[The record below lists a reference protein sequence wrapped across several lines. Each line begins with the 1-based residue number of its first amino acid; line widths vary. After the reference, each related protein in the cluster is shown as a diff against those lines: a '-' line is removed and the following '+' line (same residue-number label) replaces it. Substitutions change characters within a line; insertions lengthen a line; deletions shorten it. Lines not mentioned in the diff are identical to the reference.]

1 MQQVSTTEN
10 DHEIAEKR
18 IPTISLDDSSQ
29 GEEDLI
35 ASSSKEIAEQ
45 TSSMEEGELAD
56 ETESVELLF
65 EIKFSHKRIYDE
77 LGELIIKAIQ
87 EKLEIDSSEGNKE
100 INYCIK
106 DKKDE
111 VLIRV
116 EKHKQQHD
124 LEIKRKIEQRRERDR
139 AKEQSPDLS
148 GLSELFTI
156 DTDPVQKLDSV
167 QVPSYKRAVKDVLL
181 DEETETQ
188 RKQSEEKNNMKRPK
202 QGGACFNCGAT
213 EHGLKDCPM
222 PRNPKRIRTA
232 KKFITK
238 SERYHVDVEQRFA
251 HLRPGRI
258 SDNLREAM
266 CLKRGEL
273 PFFFY
278 RMRYL
283 GYPPGWLEDAKV
295 EHSGITLFNSDV
307 IYHIARQ
314 GSAVLNSD
322 QDEGEVEPRTYKYD
336 ASKIIDFPGFNQY
349 PGENFYDDYR
359 HHNVPPFDKRQLKD
373 EFIKSLGDNV
383 LTGYKRKKLK
393 DLNIS
398 NSTTEDH
405 NNATT
410 LEITD
415 MEIEDA
421 DSGDRNVE
429 FIRPPVPPMELST
442 VEDKPPPPPPPISLV
457 DTTLEERVDV
467 KKAIIDCDED
477 RSHSPSLEDLQAKQL
492 LLLQELQ
499 ANISIT
505 SEHEDSTLE
514 VLVLDDSEDNINSSS
529 VDSSAKNNNTN
540 YELPA
545 NAQNKDTKEPLI
557 TESFVGTP
565 VIKFSPYDCL
575 PTGENFKVG
584 VSDVINFENLPD
596 STGKYAQMKKIL
608 KRVRDTVH
616 TLNNKD
622 E

>member
-1 MQQVSTTEN
+1 MQQVSATETTV
-10 DHEIAEKR
+10 EKI

-29 GEEDLI
+29 GEQNLT
-35 ASSSKEIAEQ
+35 ASSSKEISEQ
-45 TSSMEEGELAD
+45 TSSIEEGELAD
-56 ETESVELLF
+56 ENESVEFLF
-65 EIKFSHKRIYDE
+65 EIRFSHKKVYDE
-77 LGELIIKAIQ
+77 LGELIIEAIQ
-87 EKLEIDSSEGNKE
+87 GKLESASSEGNKE

-106 DKKDE
+106 DKKDG

-116 EKHKQQHD
+116 EKHNQQHD
-124 LEIKRKIEQRRERDR
+124 SEIKRKIEQRRERDR
-139 AKEQSPDLS
+139 VKEQSPDLS

-213 EHGLKDCPM
+213 EHGLKDCPV

-295 EHSGITLFNSDV
+295 EHSGITLFNSD
-307 IYHIARQ
+307 

-322 QDEGEVEPRTYKYD
+322 QDEGEVEPRTYRYD

-398 NSTTEDH
+398 NSTTEGQ

-421 DSGDRNVE
+421 DSGDQILE
-429 FIRPPVPPMELST
+429 FIRPPVPLMEST
-442 VEDKPPPPPPPISLV
+442 VENKPPPPPSPMSLV
-457 DTTLEERVDV
+457 DPTLEERVDV
-467 KKAIIDCDED
+467 NKVIIDCDED
-477 RSHSPSLEDLQAKQL
+477 RSQSPSLEDLQAKQQ

-505 SEHEDSTLE
+505 TEHEDSSVE
-514 VLVLDDSEDNINSSS
+514 VLILDDSEYNMNSFS
-529 VDSSAKNNNTN
+529 VNSSAKNSKTN
-540 YELPA
+540 CELPA
-545 NAQNKDTKEPLI
+545 NAQNKDTTEPLI
-557 TESFVGTP
+557 KESFVGTP
-565 VIKFSPYDCL
+565 LIKFSPYDCL